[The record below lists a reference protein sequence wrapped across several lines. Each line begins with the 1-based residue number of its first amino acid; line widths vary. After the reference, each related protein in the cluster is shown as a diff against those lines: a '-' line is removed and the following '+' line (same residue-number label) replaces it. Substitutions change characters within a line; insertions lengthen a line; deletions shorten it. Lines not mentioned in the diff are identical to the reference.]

1 MGKNVDDAGVFF
13 FEYYDCIPHDLIMAK
28 LEVYGIHIDTIKLI
42 HGYFSN
48 RKQRVKVNAAYS
60 LWKDIFYGVWQ

>member
-1 MGKNVDDAGVFF
+1 MMRVFL
-13 FEYYDCIPHDLIMAK
+13 EYYDCIPHDLIMAK

-42 HGYFSN
+42 HGYLSN